1 MTKLVTI
8 EELPQ
13 YAPGELK
20 LDSSA
25 VGRPDF
31 RMRVFRYA
39 PSDIW
44 VPPTEDFL
52 IVVYRQGATTM
63 NRRVTGAWKQERRR
77 PRHYHAADPRRA
89 FALAMGKR
97 YRGQPLLHFTGFHDE
112 NRERGFRS

>member
-39 PSDIW
+39 PSDICVPLVNRGPHRAAPWIAVTWRHSQPVPVGPTRGLPFGW
-44 VPPTEDFL
+44 VEVVPIEPLAADHGEQ
-52 IVVYRQGATTM
+52 VWYVYRDG
-63 NRRVTGAWKQERRR
+63 
-77 PRHYHAADPRRA
+77 H
-89 FALAMGKR
+89 
-97 YRGQPLLHFTGFHDE
+97 RG
-112 NRERGFRS
+112 

>member
-20 LDSSA
+20 LDSLA

-39 PSDIW
+39 PSRS
-44 VPPTEDFL
+44 VREL
-52 IVVYRQGATTM
+52 LSG
-63 NRRVTGAWKQERRR
+63 NR
-77 PRHYHAADPRRA
+77 
-89 FALAMGKR
+89 
-97 YRGQPLLHFTGFHDE
+97 
-112 NRERGFRS
+112 